1 MLRVLP
7 ALPFRRLGI
16 LSLALLLSGSTTC
29 GLMPRARAL
38 ELGGS
43 TLFVRAPWKAQLISY
58 DTTVGSGPVT
68 WYLTLSLDA
77 GAGASLGQVSV
88 QQSRGSDWNFQFS
101 PELTKAF
108 LGRPRQQG
116 RSLPVRASF
125 DQRTRLLSVTFP
137 EPVPPG
143 ETVTVALRPWNNP
156 VTADTYQFQVMVWP
170 AGPNPQASPVGT
182 TTLRIYERYL
192 F

>member
-1 MLRVLP
+1 M
-7 ALPFRRLGI
+7 
-16 LSLALLLSGSTTC
+16 
-29 GLMPRARAL
+29 
-38 ELGGS
+38 
-43 TLFVRAPWKAQLISY
+43 RAPWKAQLISY